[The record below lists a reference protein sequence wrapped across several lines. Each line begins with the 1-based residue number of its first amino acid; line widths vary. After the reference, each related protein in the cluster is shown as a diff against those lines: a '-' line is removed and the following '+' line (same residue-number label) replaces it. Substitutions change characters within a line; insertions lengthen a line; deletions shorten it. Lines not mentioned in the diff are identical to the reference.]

1 MTYAISKTLRT
12 QAHRAVMVLGL
23 LFIAADVPED
33 AWNNAHEQALH
44 QLLCK
49 KDSEQLLKDFEKAC
63 ASALDALK

>member
-1 MTYAISKTLRT
+1 
-12 QAHRAVMVLGL
+12 MVLGL